1 MSVNKVLILGFLGAD
16 PETKTLDT
24 GKTVSK
30 LRVAT
35 SKKWKDKE
43 GKAQEKTEWHQ
54 VSVWGPMAATCDKYL
69 KKGSQVFIEGE
80 LTTKMYE
87 KDGEKKYSTEITANN
102 VQFIGGKS
110 EGTKAKSADV
120 VDQGFDAS
128 ESLPF

>member
-54 VSVWGPMAATCDKYL
+54 VSVWGPMATTCDKYL